1 VAGSGAGRAELIGAQ
16 GCRRCGS
23 HRGLTCSAPTPNS
36 LEGARSFIVWIILG
50 LIAGALAK
58 FIVPGR
64 DPGGII
70 VTILIGSAGAL
81 IGGYISTRVGSG
93 AVDGI
98 DLRSILIA
106 VGGAIILLLILRV
119 IRRGA

>member
-1 VAGSGAGRAELIGAQ
+1 
-16 GCRRCGS
+16 
-23 HRGLTCSAPTPNS
+23 

-81 IGGYISTRVGSG
+81 IGGYISTRVG
-93 AVDGI
+93 
-98 DLRSILIA
+98 
-106 VGGAIILLLILRV
+106 
-119 IRRGA
+119 

>member
-1 VAGSGAGRAELIGAQ
+1 
-16 GCRRCGS
+16 
-23 HRGLTCSAPTPNS
+23 

-98 DLRSILIA
+98 DLRSIVIA